1 MKHVHDFKQTFRSI
15 AFADYSPINQ
25 VIIID
30 VTSGRAR
37 FFKSSETHC
46 EQNKPTQ
53 SID

>member
-46 EQNKPTQ
+46 EQNNFTQ
-53 SID
+53 NID